1 MGIVNSGH
9 KHYETYELW
18 DVEKKLDHQELKF
31 IASRLIHGMKYRM
44 EDRNEDYFIDI
55 ATCGNFTIKWSIMD
69 SNLIDPVM
77 GELHVV
83 VE

>member
-1 MGIVNSGH
+1 
-9 KHYETYELW
+9 
-18 DVEKKLDHQELKF
+18 
-31 IASRLIHGMKYRM
+31 MKYRM

-55 ATCGNFTIKWSIMD
+55 ATCGKFTIKWSIMD